1 MMTVT
6 SVLLA
11 ATVAAAVTVVATME
25 KGTATTMTALILMA
39 VPSWKQQCSADSSDA
54 AINCISCCAV
64 ASGDREEVRSNLE
77 KLNQLLGALQQ
88 PHMAAQLTVKW
99 QQEGSKQA

>member
-39 VPSWKQQCSADSSDA
+39 VPSWK
-54 AINCISCCAV
+54 
-64 ASGDREEVRSNLE
+64 
-77 KLNQLLGALQQ
+77 
-88 PHMAAQLTVKW
+88 
-99 QQEGSKQA
+99 